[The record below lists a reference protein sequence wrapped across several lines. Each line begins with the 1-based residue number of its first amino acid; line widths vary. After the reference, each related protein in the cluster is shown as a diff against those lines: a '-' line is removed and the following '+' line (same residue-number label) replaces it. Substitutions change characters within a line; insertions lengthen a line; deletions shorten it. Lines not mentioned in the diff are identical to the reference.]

1 MPKATTAIVSLLF
14 VACVCVFARWFSAL
28 LAANAIVSAL
38 SLALILVV
46 TIAGMGSRWRG
57 AQEGRR
63 RLRGILVVACLLIL
77 PACLQAQTAHFS
89 GGQSPLGSGLSGPG
103 GVAVD
108 GSGNVYIADTGNNR
122 VLIETLSAGSYT
134 QSTVGSGLSL
144 PGGVAV
150 DSSGD
155 VYIADTGNNR
165 VLIETFSAG
174 SYTQSTVV
182 SGLATPGGVAVD
194 LSGNVYIADTGN
206 NRVLI
211 ETLSAGTYT
220 QSTVGSGLSLP
231 GGVAVD
237 SAGDVYIADTGNS
250 QVLLETL
257 SAGTYTQST
266 VVSGLVSPVAVAVDA
281 SGNVYIADDGTNLL
295 LLETLSAGIYTQS
308 TLGSGLSLPDGVAV
322 DGSGNVYI
330 GDYGNNR
337 VLKVQTV
344 AANFGTVAVRS
355 TSSFITMTFTF
366 DTAGSIGVPAVLTQG
381 ATGLD
386 FADRG
391 SGTCDTNGTGHVY
404 GIGDSCTVD
413 MTFAPKYPGIRYGAA
428 VLQDNEGNAL
438 ASGLGYGTGSGSEAT
453 FVPGT
458 QSTVDTNLSFPFG
471 IAVDSQGNVFVAA
484 RNSTYLYKE
493 TPAGGAYARSTISSD
508 LNGPGGVAVDGAGNL
523 YVAEVNMGDIRKET
537 LSNGSYSETTIVSGL
552 TNLDG
557 IAVDETGN
565 LYTVSYDN
573 NLAYK
578 ETLQA
583 NGSYVQTLFGS
594 GFAGPTGV
602 AVDGSG
608 NVYVSNDNSGEI
620 FKETPQADGSYVQTT
635 IISGLVSPES
645 VVVDNNGN
653 LYIGTTGPKTIYK
666 EALQGDGTYVQ
677 STIASGLNYLWW
689 IAVDELGNLY
699 LSEYAGSVLKI
710 TVAVPPA
717 LTFLPTNVGSIST
730 DSPQSVTLS
739 NIGNAPLLFPVPSAG
754 TDPSVAL
761 NFTLSSSAEGDCQ
774 QVASTAS
781 SPGTLAAGAACLLP
795 ISFAP
800 TDAGT
805 FTGSVVL
812 TDTNLNAP
820 GPSYVT
826 QTISL
831 SGTGIA
837 LPAVQLALSGVPATV
852 VAGGNLGT
860 VTVLLEDSRGIVV
873 TTSSASVTVTIT
885 GPNGYSQVATATA
898 VNGVV
903 SLNLSSFALAGVG
916 TYTVTATSAS
926 LPPVAAM
933 VTVTANTHLDV
944 AGLATTVATGG
955 NLGTVTVAVENS
967 SGNVVTTSTA
977 SITVTITGPNSFS
990 QTVPATA
997 VNGVAS
1003 INLSSFALAAAGIY
1017 TVTATSPGLPT
1028 DTTTVTVTTTAAAT
1042 ATTTLSIIPGAS
1054 VAAGTVATLTATVV
1068 SNSVPVTQGTVIF
1081 CNAAATYCE
1090 GSAVFGSAQLTSA
1103 GTAAIKLRL
1112 GVGVY
1117 SITAVFQ
1124 ATGSDLV
1131 STSTAQ
1137 PLTVTANA
1145 SYLSFTTIAASGSA
1159 GNYTL
1164 TGTVSAFGAAAPTG
1178 TVSFL
1183 DTSNGN
1189 AAVAMA
1195 ALVPSTRTFA
1205 FIPAAGSP
1213 LSEPNTPANAVAGDF
1228 NNDGIPDVAV
1238 VDYETPTVTIFL
1250 GKGDGTFQTGVSYNL
1265 NDYGY
1270 GVAVGDF
1277 NGDGKLDLV
1286 AAGNRSVSVLLGN
1299 GDGTFQPET
1308 AYTVGTANV
1317 TVASGVVVGDFN
1329 GDGILDIA
1337 AVNSINSN
1345 SQSTVSILIGNG
1357 DGTFQPQVQY
1367 AAGTQ
1372 PYWVT
1377 AGDFNGDGKL
1387 DLAVSANGSQP
1398 SVNVLLGNGDG
1409 SFQEPVAY
1417 AIGAQNDYLVAA
1429 DFNKDGKLDLV
1440 TANETNNTV
1449 SVFLGNGDGT
1459 FQAAVAYSTGSEP
1472 ADIAVGDFNADGNLD
1487 LAVTNFGDN
1496 TVSILSGK
1504 GDGTFQAQAIWNTGI
1519 SPWGIVAGDF
1529 NGDGLTDLFV
1539 ANNGD
1544 SSDTVLLN
1552 EQNETATATAVSV
1565 PGAGTHNVLASY
1577 SGDASRAPSLSS
1589 TLALIGTAVTAITTT
1604 TTLTASPNPL
1614 ADGQPATLTATVTPA
1629 PTGSPAGIISF
1640 YSGTTLLGTGT
1651 LDASGVAT
1659 FTTSSLVVGADSI
1672 TAVYPG
1678 NAGFAASTSSAL
1690 SETVNTAFTVTG
1702 PTTPVQVA
1710 PGGAATFNLTIPP
1723 LGGAFDG
1730 VVILSAAGL
1739 PPGATATFNPPTV
1752 TPGVAGATAVLT
1764 IQLATLA
1771 ASSSPVRDIPAK
1783 HRFPANHG
1791 FPFAPISM
1799 GFVLFG
1805 AVLGR
1810 KRIPRGLV
1818 LVLALA
1824 SLGVATSLLSGCGG
1838 GFANTPPTP
1847 AGNYTITVT
1856 GTSGSF
1862 QASTTV
1868 TLAVE

>member
-1 MPKATTAIVSLLF
+1 MSKVSMPKVRTAIVSLL
-14 VACVCVFARWFSAL
+14 VVVCVFTFARWFSAA
-28 LAANAIVSAL
+28 LAANAIVSTL

-57 AQEGRR
+57 AQEPRR
-63 RLRGILVVACLLIL
+63 RLRGIVVVACLLIL

-134 QSTVGSGLSL
+134 QSTVGSGL
-144 PGGVAV
+144 
-150 DSSGD
+150 
-155 VYIADTGNNR
+155 
-165 VLIETFSAG
+165 
-174 SYTQSTVV
+174 
-182 SGLATPGGVAVD
+182 ATPGGVAVD

-220 QSTVGSGLSLP
+220 QSAVGSGLSLP

-281 SGNVYIADDGTNLL
+281 SGNVYIADDGSNLL
-295 LLETLSAGIYTQS
+295 LLETLSAGTYTQS

-322 DGSGNVYI
+322 DASGNVYI

-366 DTAGSIGVPAVLTQG
+366 DSAGSIGVPAVLTQG
-381 ATGLD
+381 ATGVD

-552 TNLDG
+552 NNLDG

-761 NFTLSSSAEGDCQ
+761 NFTLSSSAEGDCP

-805 FTGSVVL
+805 FAGSVVL

-820 GPSYVT
+820 GPGYVT

-860 VTVLLEDSRGIVV
+860 VTVLVEDSRGIVV
-873 TTSSASVTVTIT
+873 TTSTASVTVTIT
-885 GPNGYSQVATATA
+885 GPNGYSQMSTGTA

-903 SLNLSSFALAGVG
+903 SLNLSSFALAAAGA
-916 TYTVTATSAS
+916 YTVTATSS
-926 LPPVAAM
+926 GLTPSAATM
-933 VTVTANTHLDV
+933 TVTANTHLEVTGLPATVV
-944 AGLATTVATGG
+944 AGG
-955 NLGTVTVAVENS
+955 NLGTVTVSVEDS

-977 SITVTITGPNSFS
+977 SITVTITGPNSYS
-990 QTVPATA
+990 QMVTATA
-997 VNGVAS
+997 ANGVAS
-1003 INLSSFALAAAGIY
+1003 INLSSFALAAAGTY

-1028 DTTTVTVTTTAAAT
+1028 DNSTVAVTTTT
-1042 ATTTLSIIPGAS
+1042 ATTL
-1054 VAAGTVATLTATVV
+1054 VAAPNPATTGQTVTLTATVAPAPTGT
-1068 SNSVPVTQGTVIF
+1068 PVGTVSFYNGTTLLGMGTPNSSGIASF
-1081 CNAAATYCE
+1081 TTSTLATGPAALTAAYSGNTGFAPSTSAAVIEIVTNPAATTTTTTLIALPNPATV
-1090 GSAVFGSAQLTSA
+1090 GQSVTLTATVAPAPTGTPA
-1103 GTAAIKLRL
+1103 GTVSFYSGTTLLGAITVSSGIAAFTTSSLPAGAL
-1112 GVGVY
+1112 SLTAVY
-1117 SITAVFQ
+1117 SGNAGF
-1124 ATGSDLV
+1124 AA
-1131 STSTAQ
+1131 STSTA
-1137 PLTVTANA
+1137 LTEMVAT
-1145 SYLSFTTIAASGSA
+1145 
-1159 GNYTL
+1159 
-1164 TGTVSAFGAAAPTG
+1164 AAPTA
-1178 TVSFL
+1178 TV
-1183 DTSNGN
+1183 
-1189 AAVAMA
+1189 
-1195 ALVPSTRTFA
+1195 
-1205 FIPAAGSP
+1205 
-1213 LSEPNTPANAVAGDF
+1213 
-1228 NNDGIPDVAV
+1228 
-1238 VDYETPTVTIFL
+1238 
-1250 GKGDGTFQTGVSYNL
+1250 
-1265 NDYGY
+1265 
-1270 GVAVGDF
+1270 
-1277 NGDGKLDLV
+1277 
-1286 AAGNRSVSVLLGN
+1286 
-1299 GDGTFQPET
+1299 
-1308 AYTVGTANV
+1308 
-1317 TVASGVVVGDFN
+1317 
-1329 GDGILDIA
+1329 
-1337 AVNSINSN
+1337 
-1345 SQSTVSILIGNG
+1345 
-1357 DGTFQPQVQY
+1357 
-1367 AAGTQ
+1367 
-1372 PYWVT
+1372 
-1377 AGDFNGDGKL
+1377 
-1387 DLAVSANGSQP
+1387 
-1398 SVNVLLGNGDG
+1398 
-1409 SFQEPVAY
+1409 
-1417 AIGAQNDYLVAA
+1417 
-1429 DFNKDGKLDLV
+1429 
-1440 TANETNNTV
+1440 
-1449 SVFLGNGDGT
+1449 
-1459 FQAAVAYSTGSEP
+1459 
-1472 ADIAVGDFNADGNLD
+1472 
-1487 LAVTNFGDN
+1487 
-1496 TVSILSGK
+1496 
-1504 GDGTFQAQAIWNTGI
+1504 
-1519 SPWGIVAGDF
+1519 
-1529 NGDGLTDLFV
+1529 
-1539 ANNGD
+1539 
-1544 SSDTVLLN
+1544 
-1552 EQNETATATAVSV
+1552 
-1565 PGAGTHNVLASY
+1565 
-1577 SGDASRAPSLSS
+1577 
-1589 TLALIGTAVTAITTT
+1589 

-1651 LDASGVAT
+1651 LNASGVAT
-1659 FTTSSLVVGADSI
+1659 FATNSLVVGADSI

-1702 PTTPVQVA
+1702 PAAPVPVA
-1710 PGGAATFNLTIPP
+1710 PGGAATLNLTVPP
-1723 LGGAFDG
+1723 LGGPFDS
-1730 VVILSAAGL
+1730 VVILSATGL

-1752 TPGVAGATAVLT
+1752 TPGVAGAPAVLT

-1771 ASSSPVRDIPAK
+1771 ASGSPVRDIPANR
-1783 HRFPANHG
+1783 RFPVNHG
-1791 FPFAPISM
+1791 FPVAPFSL

-1810 KRIPRGLV
+1810 RRIPKALV

-1824 SLGVATSLLSGCGG
+1824 SLGVATSLVTGCGG
-1838 GFANTPPTP
+1838 GFANTPSTP

-1856 GTSGSF
+1856 GTSGAL

-1868 TLAVE
+1868 TLVVQ